1 LALAQKLKENSS
13 GFNICSIFEQTDPAA
28 GQHQKHYDS
37 IPFKTLKELKH
48 TCTMCGAAGPFT
60 HFLSSITTGSA
71 VPPDDWMAITKA
83 CLGPRDYLLRK
94 TSYNELW
101 KEKAMHNTAYGVP
114 ITADMLLGQ
123 GDYTGLQNQLN
134 YLPLTYEQLAMA
146 TTQV

>member
-60 HFLSSITTGSA
+60 QHFLSSITTGSA
-71 VPPDDWMAITKA
+71 VPPDDSMAIAKA
-83 CLGPRDYLLRK
+83 CHGPGDYLLRK
-94 TSYNELW
+94 TSYIELW

-114 ITADMLLGQ
+114 IAADKLLGQ
-123 GDYTGLQNQLN
+123 GEYTGLQNQLN
-134 YLPLTYEQLAMA
+134 YLPLTYEQLAIA
-146 TTQV
+146 TT